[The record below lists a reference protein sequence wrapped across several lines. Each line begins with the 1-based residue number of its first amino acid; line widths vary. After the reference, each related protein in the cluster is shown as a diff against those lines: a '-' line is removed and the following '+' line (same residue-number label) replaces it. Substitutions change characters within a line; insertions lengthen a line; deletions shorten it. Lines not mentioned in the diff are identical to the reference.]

1 MVLRNR
7 HRHPRSHQ
15 RNRIRDTYA
24 NSGSCL
30 RIEIAERFFFDLTAR
45 TGVRN
50 GGPIRYGRACQSGSN
65 FRHRGFNLFMR
76 LPLCVATVCIL
87 NSFSSSNA
95 WPKAPTQTFRTLS
108 KLPMDLNPAPP
119 HKTTPPIEKRPR
131 NPEIASA
138 TRAVEILLATEMS
151 ALGQKR
157 TSDCHPLMSAI
168 PPKAD
173 IAERRLDVR
182 FVPIGDICSHI

>member
-1 MVLRNR
+1 
-7 HRHPRSHQ
+7 
-15 RNRIRDTYA
+15 
-24 NSGSCL
+24 
-30 RIEIAERFFFDLTAR
+30 
-45 TGVRN
+45 VRN

-131 NPEIASA
+131 SPEMARA

-157 TSDCHPLMSAI
+157 TWRLRSAMSAL
-168 PPKAD
+168 PLKAD
-173 IAERRLDVR
+173 IRRRHRDVSFGPDAGITAFDSVCRRAQCISLSCGVFR
-182 FVPIGDICSHI
+182 FPRRYRTGSSHDQ